1 MLDYRVATFLCV
13 CETMN
18 FTKAAQALSLT
29 QPAITQHIHVLEKY
43 YGVRLFHYE
52 NRTLSLTREGKL
64 LRDRLSSM
72 MQDEH
77 RIRGE
82 LHASPGGHR
91 LLRFGV
97 TRTIGE
103 YAALSP
109 LCAYLDAH
117 PDCNLLLRYGNTEE
131 LLALLDAGELSL
143 ALIEGNFPREKY
155 GTKKYRTEDFC
166 AVCSANHHFIAETV
180 REVRDLLPER
190 LLIREPGSGTRNIL
204 EQSLSA
210 LGLTTADFPSFLQ
223 VENMHTL
230 IWESPFSTGSL
241 PWKASEMVPSGK
253 SPSPTSG
260 SAMTLP
266 SCGTNT
272 AFTRKRSKRLPT
284 PSEGLGFVSHSFVPP

>member
-230 IWESPFSTGSL
+230 I
-241 PWKASEMVPSGK
+241 
-253 SPSPTSG
+253 
-260 SAMTLP
+260 
-266 SCGTNT
+266 
-272 AFTRKRSKRLPT
+272 RLLEKDMGI
-284 PSEGLGFVSHSFVPP
+284 SFLYRIAALEGLRNGTLREIPLSDFRLRHDFTFVWDKHSIYAEEIKALADAL